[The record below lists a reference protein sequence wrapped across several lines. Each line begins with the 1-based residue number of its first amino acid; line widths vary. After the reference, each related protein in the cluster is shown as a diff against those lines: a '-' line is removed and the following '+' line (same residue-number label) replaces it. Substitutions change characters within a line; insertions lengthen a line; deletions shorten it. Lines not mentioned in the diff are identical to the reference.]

1 MWLFVSLLPCMLLSY
16 ILQRSMK
23 VAAHSLRDS
32 FCFYNSIYLIP
43 TLLLWS
49 CITLF
54 SFFVP
59 FPLRYS
65 LYSSLYPLYPAYL
78 VSLSSPSLSL
88 YFHSH
93 GGTVIVSSLS
103 FIPFITPRLETNQNK
118 INFSSLSKIALLFRL
133 LFVGS
138 FSVFVV
144 VSCCS
149 FCFQPNEMNRR
160 DFLSYPAAI
169 LSMN

>member
-54 SFFVP
+54 SFSFLSLFVIHYIPLYILSILPISSPYPPLP
-59 FPLRYS
+59 FPSISILT
-65 LYSSLYPLYPAYL
+65 
-78 VSLSSPSLSL
+78 
-88 YFHSH
+88 

-103 FIPFITPRLETNQNK
+103 FIPFITPPRLATNQNK
-118 INFSSLSKIALLFRL
+118 INF
-133 LFVGS
+133 FV
-138 FSVFVV
+138 
-144 VSCCS
+144 
-149 FCFQPNEMNRR
+149 PE
-160 DFLSYPAAI
+160 
-169 LSMN
+169 